1 MSLQSINQN
10 ELKLKSNQKEEIKE
24 QKPPPPKPV
33 PKQSSFWGGGSNLL
47 SKANEPLS
55 EYYENRKK
63 LIFGKINIL

>member
-33 PKQSSFWGGGSNLL
+33 PKQSSFWAGGVI
-47 SKANEPLS
+47 
-55 EYYENRKK
+55 YYLRLMSLYQN
-63 LIFGKINIL
+63 ITKIAKN